1 MLDLDFIRKNPE
13 LIQQNLVNRR
23 IKGVDFPVFLELDA
37 QCKDASRL
45 LETKRALRNSLSEA
59 VAKVSAEE
67 KEALIKEAGQVKKD
81 IQVLE
86 EEYKGL
92 DQQVQEILARIPNMS
107 SKEMPVGQAEEDNE
121 VLKVWIPEE
130 SYLKGPFSYSDFSY
144 MPKEDFEHKDHVTL
158 GEELDLIDVKQSAIV
173 SGSRFCYLK
182 NEAALLQDA
191 IFAFLKKELQKRG
204 FMPLVPP
211 LLVKERSLFGTSHFP
226 EGREYVYKIENFN
239 VEENNE
245 LYLVGSSEP
254 SNFSY
259 FIDKTLDAKNLP
271 IKLYAQTTCF
281 RSEVG
286 SWGKDVRGIKRVHQF
301 DKLEMNAVCLPSQS
315 RQIFDEFLSINE
327 WMIQQL
333 GLPYRIIN
341 KCTADAGYNASY
353 YQHDFDYWRPGL
365 REFMEGGTN
374 TITTDYQARRLNIK
388 YKGEKESGFVHTVN
402 DTACAVGRAIIAILE
417 NYQQPDG
424 FVIIPEVLQPF
435 MNGQEKIV
443 RKAKN

>member
-1 MLDLDFIRKNPE
+1 MLDIDFIRKNPE
-13 LIQQNLVNRR
+13 IVAQNIINRQV
-23 IKGVDFPVFLELDA
+23 KDVDFTAFLELDSR
-37 QCKDASRL
+37 CRDALRL

-59 VAKVSAEE
+59 VSKVAPEE
-67 KEALIKEAGQVKKD
+67 KEALIKEASQVKKD
-81 IQVLE
+81 IQELE
-86 EEYKGL
+86 EEYKNL
-92 DQQVQEILARIPNMS
+92 DLQVQEILARIPNLS
-107 SKEMPVGQAEEDNE
+107 SPEMPVGQAEEDNE
-121 VLKVWIPEE
+121 VLKVWLPGSGYI
-130 SYLKGPFSYSDFSY
+130 KGPFSYSDPTY
-144 MPKEDFEHKDHVTL
+144 MPETDFAHKDHVTL
-158 GEELDLIDVKQSAIV
+158 GEELDLIDIKQSAIV

-191 IFAFLKKELQKRG
+191 LFAMLKLELQKRG
-204 FMPLVPP
+204 FMPIIPP
-211 LLVKERSLFGTSHFP
+211 LLVRERSLFGTSHFP

-259 FIDKTLDAKNLP
+259 FIDKTLDPKELP

-301 DKLEMNAVCLPSQS
+301 DKLEMNCVCLPEQS
-315 RQIFDEFLSINE
+315 AQIFEEFSEINE
-327 WMIQQL
+327 WMLQSL
-333 GLPYRIIN
+333 KLPYRIIN

-353 YQHDFDYWRPGL
+353 LQHDFDYWRPGE

-374 TITTDYQARRLNIK
+374 TITTDYQARRLNIR
-388 YKGEKESGFVHTVN
+388 YKAEKGTEFVHTVN

-417 NYQQPDG
+417 NYQQADG
-424 FVIIPEVLQPF
+424 SVLIPEVLRPF
-435 MNGQEKIV
+435 MNGKERIT
-443 RKAKN
+443 RKENK